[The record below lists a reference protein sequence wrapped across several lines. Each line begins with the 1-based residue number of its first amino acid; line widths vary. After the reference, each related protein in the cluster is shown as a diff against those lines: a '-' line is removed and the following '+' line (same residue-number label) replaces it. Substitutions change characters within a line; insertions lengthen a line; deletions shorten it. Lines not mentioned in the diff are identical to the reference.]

1 MRAELERVLETVGQ
15 PAIAVSGG
23 VDSMTLA
30 VVASHLRADVQVLH
44 AASPAVPVEATQRVE
59 RFAQTYGWALEI
71 IDAGEFADPDYRAN
85 PANRCFYCKSNLYQ
99 TIRSRTHR
107 QILSGANL
115 DDLREYRPGLNAA
128 REHDVR
134 HPYIEAGLTKQHVR
148 QVARALGLDAVA
160 ELPASPCLSSRVE
173 TGIRIEATTLAFIH
187 DVETLLA
194 RTLSPVT
201 VRCRVRAAAIVIEL
215 DPATL
220 ALLPAERRRQL
231 TAEISARQI
240 GARPLRPE
248 GLPIAFAEYRNGS
261 AFLVEHG

>member
-1 MRAELERVLETVGQ
+1 VRAELERVLQTLAA

-30 VVASHLRADVQVLH
+30 VLASQLLPDVRMLH
-44 AASPAVPVEATQRVE
+44 AASPAVPVEATIRVE
-59 RFAQTYGWALEI
+59 RFAQTYGWALVI
-71 IDAGEFADPDYRAN
+71 IDAGEFDDPHYRAN
-85 PANRCFYCKSNLYQ
+85 PVNRCFYCKSNLYK

-128 REHDVR
+128 REHGVR
-134 HPYIEAGLTKQHVR
+134 HPYIEAGLTKHHVR

-187 DVETLLA
+187 DVETLVA
-194 RTLSPVT
+194 RSLSPIT
-201 VRCRVRAAAIVIEL
+201 VRCRVRAATVVIEL

-220 ALLPAERRRQL
+220 ALLSAERRRQL
-231 TAEISARQI
+231 ATQI
-240 GARPLRPE
+240 GARPLGP
-248 GLPIAFAEYRNGS
+248 GLPITFAEYRNGS
-261 AFLVEHG
+261 AFLLEYP